1 MAQPG
6 AEIPEKRVLIVDDS
20 KFVRTTFNRILSA
33 SFAVKECVDGEAGWQ
48 QIEADPSIVMVV
60 SDLDMPKLDGYGLL
74 ERIRGSAD
82 ARVKALPVIIIS
94 GNQNE
99 AAKKRARD
107 LGANDF
113 VSKEADAPE
122 VLSRIDNL
130 LKLIRA
136 SSELEKNKQVIEQ
149 TATHDPLTGT
159 FTPHTLMIE
168 GRKHF
173 SHARRHGGQI
183 SVMAFRIDSFPDVVK
198 AAGRDVADQL
208 LARIAKLVSGTL
220 RQEDSIGRA
229 AEATFVVISTGAG
242 ATQVMAFARRLYGQL
257 AAAAVAYRG
266 QPLRIVSSFG
276 IASPQDTAGSIEELV
291 KLALAR
297 MQKAAA
303 AQGERIVGADEIA
316 AVKPVAK
323 PATLPG
329 EIERAVAVLQQVNAE
344 RLGDQAAGEILRRLL
359 PFLQGAF
366 KRVKIDL
373 PVDRIA
379 ALLNKPK

>member
-1 MAQPG
+1 
-6 AEIPEKRVLIVDDS
+6 
-20 KFVRTTFNRILSA
+20 
-33 SFAVKECVDGEAGWQ
+33 
-48 QIEADPSIVMVV
+48 
-60 SDLDMPKLDGYGLL
+60 MPK
-74 ERIRGSAD
+74 ERAQAKRWRGE
-82 ARVKALPVIIIS
+82 IFQ
-94 GNQNE
+94 G
-99 AAKKRARD
+99 
-107 LGANDF
+107 F
-113 VSKEADAPE
+113 W
-122 VLSRIDNL
+122 
-130 LKLIRA
+130 
-136 SSELEKNKQVIEQ
+136 
-149 TATHDPLTGT
+149 
-159 FTPHTLMIE
+159 
-168 GRKHF
+168 
-173 SHARRHGGQI
+173 
-183 SVMAFRIDSFPDVVK
+183 AFRIDSFPDVVK

-242 ATQVMAFARRLYGQL
+242 ATQVMSFARRLYGQL

-303 AQGERIVGADEIA
+303 AKGERIVGADEIA
-316 AVKPVAK
+316 AVKPAG
-323 PATLPG
+323 LPS
-329 EIERAVAVLQQVNAE
+329 EIERAVAVLQQLNAE

-373 PVDRIA
+373 PVDRIS

>member
-74 ERIRGSAD
+74 ERIRGAAD
-82 ARVKALPVIIIS
+82 PRVKALPVIIIS

-130 LKLIRA
+130 LRLIRT
-136 SSELEKNKQVIEQ
+136 SSELERNKQVIEQ
-149 TATHDPLTGT
+149 TATHDPLTGA
-159 FTPHTLMIE
+159 FTPHYLMTE
-168 GRKHF
+168 GRKHY

-183 SVMAFRIDSFPDVVK
+183 SVMAFRIDSFADVVK
-198 AAGRDVADQL
+198 TAGKEVADQL
-208 LARIAKLVSGTL
+208 LARIAKLVTGTL

-257 AAAAVAYRG
+257 GAAQVAYRG
-266 QPLRIVSSFG
+266 QPLRIVASFG
-276 IASPQDTAGSIEELV
+276 IATPQDAASAIEDLV
-291 KLALAR
+291 KLALGR
-297 MQKAAA
+297 LQKASALKA
-303 AQGERIVGADEIA
+303 ERIVGADEIA
-316 AVKPVAK
+316 VVKAP
-323 PATLPG
+323 TLPS
-329 EIERAVAVLQQVNAE
+329 EIERAVAVLQQVDAE
-344 RLGDQAAGEILRRLL
+344 RLGDEASGEILRRLL
-359 PFLQGAF
+359 PFLRGAF
-366 KRVKIDL
+366 KRVKIEL